1 MGAAMKGSRAQRVLE
16 GWGANLS
23 QLVLGITQQVG
34 LVPVFLHFTSSAL
47 LAAWLALYAAGSLVA
62 IADSGLH
69 ARALNRFLSFK
80 YCVNSDGRTTR
91 YYAAMLRVYFVAAGL
106 LIAAVLA
113 AIAIIPPSRML
124 GFQQVPHF
132 DAAFTVMVVGMLATL
147 PSNLVA
153 ALYRAHGLY
162 GRGVWLPCIAQVVAQ
177 IGQVI
182 AIVMTGDLLIIA
194 IAYVAPLIVLTVYL
208 ITSDAR
214 RCFPFLRAAGRP
226 AAWSWRW
233 AIGQYR
239 RALPFAIAGSTEI
252 ALQNLSVLLI
262 SALVSDRIA
271 VAQWGVTRV
280 VAGLVRSVCIQLA
293 QPLAIELGH
302 DYAIGDTARLRSLYA
317 RGSVLLTL
325 LTSGLVSG
333 LLAFWPDFFALW
345 TGDAIPY
352 DAHLTFTL
360 LIGTGIAAPALLAL
374 GYCYCSNRGELLA
387 RIKAVQLVVFLV
399 LSLLLTPQL
408 GPLGMAIAIVASD
421 LLVQFGW
428 LGLTIMRQTLAN
440 PLRHML
446 FLALTAAL
454 VIPAGW
460 LLGTL
465 IRSTVPGT
473 GIVHFVAECAL
484 WLVAAGLAALPFLRA
499 RMRQRLQAVIP
510 N

>member
-1 MGAAMKGSRAQRVLE
+1 VWIPCVAQ
-16 GWGANLS
+16 A
-23 QLVLGITQQVG
+23 
-34 LVPVFLHFTSSAL
+34 
-47 LAAWLALYAAGSLVA
+47 
-62 IADSGLH
+62 
-69 ARALNRFLSFK
+69 
-80 YCVNSDGRTTR
+80 
-91 YYAAMLRVYFVAAGL
+91 
-106 LIAAVLA
+106 
-113 AIAIIPPSRML
+113 
-124 GFQQVPHF
+124 
-132 DAAFTVMVVGMLATL
+132 
-147 PSNLVA
+147 
-153 ALYRAHGLY
+153 
-162 GRGVWLPCIAQVVAQ
+162 VAQ
-177 IGQVI
+177 IGQVVT
-182 AIVMTGDLLIIA
+182 IVTTGDLLMMVIS
-194 IAYVAPLIVLTVYL
+194 YVVPQVVLTVYL
-208 ITSDAR
+208 ITIDAR
-214 RCFPFLRAAGRP
+214 RCFPFLRAKGQPTAL
-226 AAWSWRW
+226 SWRW

-262 SALVSDRIA
+262 SALVFDRIA

-280 VAGLVRSVCIQLA
+280 VAGLVRSVCIQLT

-345 TGDAIPY
+345 TGGAIPY

-399 LSLLLTPQL
+399 LSLLLTQQL

-428 LGLTIMRQTLAN
+428 LGLTVMRQTLAN
-440 PLRHML
+440 PLRHIL

-465 IRSTVPGT
+465 IRSAVPGT
-473 GIVHFVAECAL
+473 GIVHFVVECAL
-484 WLVAAGLAALPFLRA
+484 WLVVAGLAALPFLGA